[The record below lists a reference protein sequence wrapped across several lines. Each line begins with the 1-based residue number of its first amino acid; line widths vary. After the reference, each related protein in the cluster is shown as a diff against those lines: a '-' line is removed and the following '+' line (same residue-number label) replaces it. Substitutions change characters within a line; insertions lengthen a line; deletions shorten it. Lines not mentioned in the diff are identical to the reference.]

1 LFAYSLTGTVVGVPR
16 FHQGGIG
23 IARRGWNRSEP
34 VQALRTY
41 SSFSIYTNSISSL
54 YLWSD
59 RAGYNIRDF
68 ELLKEKGTDKEVLL
82 VIFRNLPPSGDRLKR
97 LLDGLE
103 LLQED
108 QILSIY
114 AFGPE

>member
-1 LFAYSLTGTVVGVPR
+1 
-16 FHQGGIG
+16 
-23 IARRGWNRSEP
+23 
-34 VQALRTY
+34 VQALRSY
-41 SSFSIYTNSISSL
+41 SSLSIYTNSISSL

-68 ELLKEKGTDKEVLL
+68 ELLREKGTDKKVLL
-82 VIFRNLPPSGDRLKR
+82 VIFRNLPPSGERLKR
-97 LLDGLE
+97 LLDGLD